1 MKLSDYVVDFLARCG
16 IRHIFLLSGGGNLH
30 LIDSVSRHPKI
41 QYVAAQ
47 HEEAIATAA
56 EAYAKA
62 TNNIGAAI
70 VTCGPGGTNTTTGVA
85 GAWLDSVPVIY
96 ISGQVNISET
106 IRKTG
111 IRQFGSQELNT
122 IDIMKPITKYAVHI
136 TNPSL
141 IRYHLEKALYYAKEG
156 RPGPVWLDIPLDIQ
170 HAVINPARLRKF
182 IPPKSKKDTSISVA
196 KAILKTVSLIE
207 ESKRPI
213 LLVGGGVRL
222 ARKECMQ
229 LVEKLGW
236 PVLTTFS
243 AAEMIHHQHHLFVGR
258 PGIYG
263 TRGANFA
270 IQNCDLLLSIGS
282 RLNITHTSSRYE
294 TFARKAKKIIVDID
308 PHEIHKGVVHADLA
322 VPLDSG
328 LFIKALLEK
337 LGQHRLLSQHVGEWV
352 KRCQSWKMQYPP
364 VLPEYHNMKEYVNS
378 YVFVD
383 ALSDEMEPGELLVHD
398 MGTAYYCTMQ
408 ALKVKTGQRIFSSYG
423 LGAMGYALPAA
434 VGVWF
439 GQGQKK
445 RKRIIAVSGDGGLQM
460 SLAELQT
467 LIHYKIPIKL
477 FIFNNNCY
485 LTIKHSQ
492 DAFFGGRYVDS
503 TPESGY
509 STPDF
514 IRLGKVYGFRTKTI
528 RTQRNLRNQ
537 IKSILN
543 SHGSIVCEVLMSPTQ
558 LLIPK
563 LSAFIRN
570 GKYVQTP
577 LENMYPFLSHEEI
590 LANMII
596 PPLEEY

>member
-1 MKLSDYVVDFLARCG
+1 MKLSDYVVNFLAFCG
-16 IRHIFLLSGGGNLH
+16 IRHIFLLSGGGSLH

-41 QYVAAQ
+41 QYITAQ
-47 HEEAIATAA
+47 HEEAVATAA
-56 EAYAKA
+56 EAYTKA

-70 VTCGPGGTNTTTGVA
+70 VTSGPGGTNTTTGVA

-111 IRQFGSQELNT
+111 IRQFGPQELNVV
-122 IDIMKPITKYAVHI
+122 DIMRPITKYAVHI
-136 TNPSL
+136 TDPNL

-170 HAVINPARLRKF
+170 HAVINPARLKEF
-182 IPPKSKKDTSISVA
+182 IPPKSKKDIHVNIDQIVA
-196 KAILKTVSLIE
+196 KTVSLIE
-207 ESKRPI
+207 KAERPI
-213 LLVGGGVRL
+213 LLVGGGVKLNRS
-222 ARKECMQ
+222 EFSQ
-229 LVEKLGW
+229 LLERLGW

-243 AAEMIHHQHHLFVGR
+243 AADLIHHRHHLFVGR

-282 RLNITHTSSRYE
+282 RLNTTHTSSRSE

-322 VPLDSG
+322 VPMDAG
-328 LFIKALLEK
+328 LFMKALLGK
-337 LGQHRLLSQHVGEWV
+337 LGKSRFLSQHVGEWV
-352 KRCQSWKMQYPP
+352 KRCQNWKQKYPP
-364 VLPEYHNMKEYVNS
+364 VLPEYHNTKEYVNS
-378 YVFVD
+378 YVFMD
-383 ALSDEMEPGELLVHD
+383 ALSDEMEPGELFVHD

-408 ALKVKTGQRIFSSYG
+408 ALKVKAGQRIFSSYG
-423 LGAMGYALPAA
+423 LGAMGYSLPAA

-445 RKRIIAVSGDGGLQM
+445 RKRIVVVSGDGGLQM
-460 SLAELQT
+460 SLAEFQT

-477 FIFNNNCY
+477 FIFNNHCY

-492 DAFFGGRYVDS
+492 DAFFGGHYVDS

-514 IRLGKVYGFRTKTI
+514 IGLARVYGFRTKTI
-528 RTQRNLRNQ
+528 RTQKNLRRQ
-537 IKSILN
+537 IKSVLK
-543 SHGSIVCEVLMSPTQ
+543 SSGPVVCDVLMSPTQ

-563 LSAFIRN
+563 LSAANRN
-570 GKYVQTP
+570 GEYVQTP
-577 LENMYPFLSHEEI
+577 LENMYPFLPHEEI
-590 LANMII
+590 LENMII
-596 PPLEEY
+596 PPLDEY